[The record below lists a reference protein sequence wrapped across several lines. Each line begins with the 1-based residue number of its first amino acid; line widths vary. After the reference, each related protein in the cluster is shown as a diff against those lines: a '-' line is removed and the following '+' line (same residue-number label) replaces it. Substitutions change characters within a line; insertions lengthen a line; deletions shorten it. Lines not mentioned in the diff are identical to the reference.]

1 MNGVTRTN
9 LVWLKRDLRLTDHAP
24 LAEAAVR
31 PEPLLLVYC
40 FEPELLNDPHYDE
53 RHWRFIWQ
61 SLDDLDRV
69 LKPLGGKVHRLWGS
83 MVPLLERLHRD
94 LPLAGLYS
102 HEETGLAVTFE
113 RDRAVQDWCR
123 ERGLPWHEFPS
134 GAVQRGLPDRRRWD
148 RDWYRT
154 MRAAPSD
161 PELEA
166 IVWASLPEGPD
177 SDDPPP
183 SWRFDAPLLQRG
195 GIRAAQ
201 QVMASFFAQRGR
213 DYRRAISSPSAS
225 REHCSRLSPYL
236 AWGNLSLRQ
245 VYQATLE
252 RRQAPGWRYPLTAF
266 SSRLHWHCHFIQ
278 KFESECAMEHRPIN
292 RAYQDFPY
300 RDDDRVEDDLAA
312 WCEGRTGIPL
322 VDACMRCLHQ
332 TGYINFRMRAMLVS
346 VLTHHLNIDWR
357 RGVTHLAR
365 LFLDFEPGIHYPQ
378 FHMQAGVTGVNT
390 IRIYN
395 PVRQSEQQDPEGR
408 FIRQWL
414 PELAELP
421 VPVLHR
427 PWELAPMERMMFNLS
442 YPEPIVDL
450 TDAARAARDR
460 LWGWRGRSEVKREGE
475 RVLQRHVRPTG
486 R

>member
-1 MNGVTRTN
+1 VTELEPIN

-24 LAEAAVR
+24 LADAATR
-31 PEPLLLVYC
+31 PEPLSLIYC
-40 FEPELLNDPHYDE
+40 FEPELLDDPHYDE

-69 LKPLGGKVHRLWGS
+69 LAPLGGKVHRLWGS
-83 MVPLLERLHRD
+83 VTALLEEIDRSR
-94 LPLAGLYS
+94 PVAGLFS
-102 HEETGLAVTFE
+102 HQETGLAVTFE
-113 RDRAVQDWCR
+113 RDKAVADWCR
-123 ERGLPWHEFPS
+123 TRGVPWHESPT

-154 MRAAPSD
+154 LGAAPQD
-161 PELEA
+161 PELER
-166 IVWASLPEGPD
+166 IRWVVLPEDLGSGTAPE
-177 SDDPPP
+177 
-183 SWRFDAPLLQRG
+183 SWCRENPAFQRG
-195 GIRAAQ
+195 GIRTARQ
-201 QVMASFFAQRGR
+201 TLASFLEHRGR

-278 KFESECAMEHRPIN
+278 KFESECAMEHRPVN
-292 RAYQDFPY
+292 RAYEAFPY
-300 RDDDRVEDDLAA
+300 RTDDRVEDDLQA
-312 WCEGRTGIPL
+312 WREGQTGIPL

-346 VLTHHLNIDWR
+346 VLCHHLNIDWR

-378 FHMQAGVTGVNT
+378 FQMQAGVTGVNT

-395 PVRQSEQQDPEGR
+395 PVRQAEQQDADGT
-408 FIRQWL
+408 FTRQWL

-421 VPVLHR
+421 VPLLHR
-427 PWELAPMERMMFNLS
+427 PWERAPMERLMFDLS
-442 YPEPIVDL
+442 YPEPILDV
-450 TDAARAARDR
+450 TQAARSARER
-460 LWGWRGRSEVKREGE
+460 LWSWRSRDEVKREAR
-475 RVLQRHVRPTG
+475 RVLGRHVRPS
-486 R
+486 